1 MTDKA
6 LVLDAIQRL
15 PETSTLAEI
24 RAEVEFMAG
33 VRLGLEQARRG
44 ETVSLDEVAGKIEQW
59 ASE

>member
-15 PETSTLAEI
+15 PETSTL
-24 RAEVEFMAG
+24 AEVEFMAG

-59 ASE
+59 AAE